1 LAAGIPGCRRSPQ
14 GPATA
19 GWRETIQ
26 PVCTRR
32 QPTARGLAGA
42 GRLWA
47 AALDLALPQECVGC
61 HRAGAQLCVGCTAPL
76 LASPRLS
83 WPSPP
88 PSGLPPPYATAD
100 YDGSTRSAIIAYK
113 ERRQRGLLPALSR
126 ALAMA
131 ARQAWSVHID
141 PQMEPEAQLLLVPIP
156 SARAAVRARGH
167 DPAAALARATVRELR
182 RAGIPALRLPVLHH
196 ARVVRDQAALSAAAR
211 SQNLAGAFAVSER
224 LAPLV
229 DGRKVLLVDDVL
241 TTGATLAEAAR
252 ALRAAGAEPLAA
264 AVIGATRRSG
274 SLMQRSQA
282 PVRNGLPEL

>member
-1 LAAGIPGCRRSPQ
+1 VL
-14 GPATA
+14 
-19 GWRETIQ
+19 
-26 PVCTRR
+26 
-32 QPTARGLAGA
+32 TARG
-42 GRLWA
+42 LWA

-61 HRAGAQLCVGCTAPL
+61 QCSGAQLCPGCAAPL
-76 LASPRLS
+76 LAPPRLS

-113 ERRQRGLLPALSR
+113 ERRQRGLLPVFSH
-126 ALAMA
+126 ALASA
-131 ARQAWSVHID
+131 ACRAWSEHTD
-141 PQMEPEAQLLLVPIP
+141 HASMKPATPLLLVPVP

-167 DPAAALARATVRELR
+167 DPAAALARATVRELH

-211 SQNLAGAFAVSER
+211 SQNLAGAFAVSQR

-229 DGRKVLLVDDVL
+229 KGRDVLLVDDVV

-252 ALRAAGAEPLAA
+252 ALRAAGAEPVAA

-274 SLMQRSQA
+274 SLAQGS
-282 PVRNGLPEL
+282 PHL